1 MKSRKNAPKQLGKR
15 YWKQAVLVFVVLL
28 LIFSAVPLWAYG
40 QSRSKVFTTTSV
52 PNRDVAIVFG
62 AGLEAPGKPSSF
74 LESRLLTALQ
84 LYKAGKVKVVV
95 VSGDNRQLN
104 YDEPTAM
111 RHYLMKKGM
120 PADKVIA
127 DYAGFNTYATCYRA
141 HAIFGINRAILV
153 THGYHLP
160 RAIMT
165 CQARGVQSIG
175 VAADRSPRYS
185 KNYWAREILS
195 LNKAALEIMLQT
207 KPDVLGKQE
216 SSVWRALQ

>member
-1 MKSRKNAPKQLGKR
+1 MLAT
-15 YWKQAVLVFVVLL
+15 LL
-28 LIFSAVPLWAYG
+28 LLFSAVPLWAYT
-40 QSRSKVFTTTSV
+40 QSRSKVFSAQNA
-52 PNRDVAIVFG
+52 PQRDVAIIFG

-74 LESRLLTALQ
+74 LESRLLTGLE
-84 LYKAGKVKVVV
+84 LYKTGKAKVIV

-111 RHYLMKKGM
+111 RNYLIRNGV
-120 PADKVIA
+120 PANKVVA

-141 HAIFGINRAILV
+141 NYIFGIKRAILV

-165 CQARGVQSIG
+165 CQARGVESIG

-195 LNKAALEIMLQT
+195 LNKAAAEILLQT